1 MSLLTHRHF
10 FKLILSTKVRPI
22 NYSIFFSTK
31 FSNKKDR
38 KFYETCFRTLDL
50 EPDSSQDQG
59 RTQYIRLVKR
69 FHPDLDN
76 SQPDNSKL
84 GNSKLDNLKP
94 DNSKPDNLKS
104 NNIKP
109 DNMKLESS
117 KEDSS
122 KSDNS
127 ASDKSDR
134 LKEFI
139 KIDEVKTI

>member
-22 NYSIFFSTK
+22 NHSIFFSTK

-50 EPDSSQDQG
+50 EPDSSQDQV

-76 SQPDNSKL
+76 LKPDNLKADNL
-84 GNSKLDNLKP
+84 KADNLKMDNLKADNSKLDNLK
-94 DNSKPDNLKS
+94 
-104 NNIKP
+104 
-109 DNMKLESS
+109 M
-117 KEDSS
+117 
-122 KSDNS
+122 DNS
-127 ASDKSDR
+127 AYDKSDR

-139 KIDEVKTI
+139 KIDEVKTIYPNLT